1 MTNGMTK
8 DVNKMSPEEGRPM
21 TAEEEAE
28 YLALEES
35 MSFHE
40 GGGDWRGETETKSE
54 VEEKPW
60 FEREDQAD
68 HDRDR

>member
-1 MTNGMTK
+1 MTNWFT
-8 DVNKMSPEEGRPM
+8 PEEIAELPPGRPM
-21 TAEEEAE
+21 TPEEEAE
-28 YLALEES
+28 YAAMEES

-40 GGGDWRGETETKSE
+40 GGGDWRGETETD

-68 HDRDR
+68 HDRER